1 MSDDVFDLRGRL
13 IAVTGGLGRLGSGFA
28 AELTRRG
35 ADVVLL
41 DLATRDGSNRPSGVT
56 HVPCDVSDRAS
67 VEQALAAIEARARV
81 PDGLVNAA
89 AIDSPPGAAAAANPP
104 PELYPAELW
113 DAVMAVNARGVLH
126 CCQVIGGAMAKRGH
140 GSIVNVSSIYG
151 MVSPDQR
158 LYEYR
163 RRRGEAFY
171 KPVAYAASKAALSSL
186 TRYFATYW
194 GEAGVRVNTLSFGGV
209 FDHQDAEFV
218 AAYAARVPLGR
229 MARADEYRGA
239 VVFLLSEASSYMTGA
254 NLVLDGGFT
263 AW

>member
-1 MSDDVFDLRGRL
+1 VPDDLFDLSGRV
-13 IAVTGGLGRLGSGFA
+13 IAVTGGLGRLGRIFA
-28 AELTRRG
+28 SELAARGAEVALLDVVDAREAELPLGTTRFR
-35 ADVVLL
+35 
-41 DLATRDGSNRPSGVT
+41 
-56 HVPCDVSDRAS
+56 CDVSQRGS
-67 VEQALAAIEARARV
+67 VERALAEIVARLRV

-113 DAVMAVNARGVLH
+113 DEVMAVNTRGVLH
-126 CCQVIGGAMAKRGH
+126 CCQVIGGAMARNGR

-151 MVSPDQR
+151 IVSPDQR

-163 RRRGEAFY
+163 RRRGEAFF
-171 KPVAYAASKAALSSL
+171 KPVAYAASKSALSNL

-194 GEAGVRVNTLSFGGV
+194 GEAGVRVNTLTFGGV
-209 FDHQDAEFV
+209 FDDQDPEFV
-218 AAYAARVPLGR
+218 AGYSARVPLGR
-229 MARADEYRGA
+229 MARGEEYRGA

>member
-1 MSDDVFDLRGRL
+1 MADELFDLSGRV
-13 IAVTGGLGRLGSGFA
+13 IAVTGGLGRLGRVFA
-28 AELTRRG
+28 RELAARG
-35 ADVVLL
+35 AEVVLL
-41 DLATRDGSNRPSGVT
+41 DRADAAMSEPISGAT
-56 HVPCDVSDRAS
+56 HVACDVADRGS
-67 VEQALAAIEARARV
+67 VEHALARIAERRA

-89 AIDSPPGAAAAANPP
+89 AIDSPPGAASAQNPA

-113 DAVMAVNARGVLH
+113 DEVMAVNVRGVLH
-126 CCQVIGGAMAKRGH
+126 CCQVIGGAMARAGR
-140 GSIVNVSSIYG
+140 GSIVNIGSIYG
-151 MVSPDQR
+151 MVAPDQR

-163 RRRGEAFY
+163 RRRGEEFF
-171 KPVAYAASKAALSSL
+171 KPIAYSASKAALTNV

-194 GEAGVRVNTLSFGGV
+194 GDAGVRVNTLTFGGV
-209 FDHQDAEFV
+209 FDHQDPEFV

-239 VVFLLSEASSYMTGA
+239 VVFLLSDASSYMTGA